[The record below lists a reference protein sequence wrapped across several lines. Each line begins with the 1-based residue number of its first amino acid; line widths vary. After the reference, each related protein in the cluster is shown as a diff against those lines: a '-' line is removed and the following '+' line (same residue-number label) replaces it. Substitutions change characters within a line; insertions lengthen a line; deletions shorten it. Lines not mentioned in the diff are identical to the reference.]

1 MEKPVLSLVPSGTAH
16 RVVGNRA
23 VALPGV
29 TVDILTTR
37 KIELEQWE
45 LRRFHDPYW
54 RLYWPLIAG
63 GIVEIGGK
71 ETPLIPGSV
80 YLIPPHTTF
89 STSTHQPFAKWY
101 AHFNLGPL
109 ADRAAPGIYQF
120 PITPEMRRL
129 MQKLTK
135 PASEIHRF
143 PWHSILWVTEAVQCL
158 PDSVWEQQRLD
169 ARVLTAMEFMNT
181 HLSLKLTAEQIAK
194 YAGLSV
200 RNLNHLFQQE
210 LQQAPMRVLL
220 DYRLDE
226 ACRLLRHGDTSI
238 DEIAEQC
245 GLINRHYLSR
255 MMRQYRNTS
264 PAAYRNEML

>member
-1 MEKPVLSLVPSGTAH
+1 MEKTVLSLVPSGTAH

-23 VALPGV
+23 VALPAV

-63 GIVEIGGK
+63 GVVEIGGQ
-71 ETPLIPGSV
+71 ETALMPGHI
-80 YLIPPHTTF
+80 YIIPPHTTF
-89 STSTHQPFAKWY
+89 STRTRQPFAKWY

-109 ADRAAPGIYQF
+109 ADRATPGIYAYE
-120 PITPEMRRL
+120 ITPDMRRHMENL
-129 MQKLTK
+129 AR
-135 PASEIHRF
+135 PAAEKIRF

-158 PDSVWEQQRLD
+158 PASVWEQQRVD
-169 ARVLTAMEFMNT
+169 PRVLSAMEFMNT

-210 LQQAPMRVLL
+210 LQQPPMRVLL

-264 PAAYRNEML
+264 PAAYRNEMA